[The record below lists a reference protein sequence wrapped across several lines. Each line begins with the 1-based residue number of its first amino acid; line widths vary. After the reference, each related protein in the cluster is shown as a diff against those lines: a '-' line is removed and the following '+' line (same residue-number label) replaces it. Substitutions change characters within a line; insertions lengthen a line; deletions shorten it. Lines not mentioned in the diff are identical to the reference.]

1 MVFQLYVP
9 KVKKDAEGLILKAKE
24 LGFDALAVTVDAPVI
39 GKRDVD
45 DRFKALLDYEA
56 GVVPQDSVTHPP
68 FPGEEAET
76 LRGHHCSSF
85 EWNALEATKYGVD
98 GIYLSNHGGTQLD
111 HAPSSVRVPRDSRLR
126 CPEVFKS
133 FDIYVD
139 GGVMRGTDV
148 VKALCLGSRAVG
160 IGRGFM
166 YALSAYGTEG
176 VLKAI
181 SILSDEIQT
190 TMRLLGVTDLKQ
202 LGESYIDLN
211 DLESL
216 TGRHQRGD
224 ALESAGLKV
233 LRQGTAAYKARD
245 ESYFSVS
252 AQLSPGFIVQPSS
265 AAEVSLTVTKLK
277 SMGCNWAI
285 RGGGHATWAGASN
298 IADGVTIDMGLI
310 KEVQYSPDL
319 KIASI
324 GAGALWRD
332 VYSSLEPYGVT
343 APGGRTSTVGVAG
356 FLTSGGNNFFSAE
369 VGLGCDNVVNF
380 EVVLASG
387 KIVNA
392 NRETNSD
399 LHKALKGGSN
409 NFGIV
414 TRIDMQTV
422 DVVEIWGGQI
432 VYPLSTTE
440 QHIAAYVKWVD
451 NIPNYTKG
459 SAVTFW
465 AYSPS
470 AGTVVSTA
478 VHDTANA
485 EWAPAYDDFRNIQ
498 PQTMNTLRHDSHLNM
513 TVELEEP
520 TGYRQVWLTLTG
532 KNDARFIR
540 RAVEAQS
547 KFIEN
552 WKNTQHADFLNY
564 ITFQA
569 MPALLFRHSVE
580 KGGNVIGMD
589 REKCNAI
596 LFQMQHMVRSADAE
610 KEARRQL
617 VALRKELK
625 DYSVAEG
632 IDVEWEYLG
641 YADSNQD
648 PLSTYGPE
656 NIKLLKEVA
665 AKYDPEQVF
674 QKRVPGGFK
683 ISKVA

>member
-1 MVFQLYVP
+1 MAFITCATNHAML
-9 KVKKDAEGLILKAKE
+9 
-24 LGFDALAVTVDAPVI
+24 T
-39 GKRDVD
+39 
-45 DRFKALLDYEA
+45 
-56 GVVPQDSVTHPP
+56 
-68 FPGEEAET
+68 
-76 LRGHHCSSF
+76 SF
-85 EWNALEATKYGVD
+85 
-98 GIYLSNHGGTQLD
+98 
-111 HAPSSVRVPRDSRLR
+111 
-126 CPEVFKS
+126 
-133 FDIYVD
+133 
-139 GGVMRGTDV
+139 
-148 VKALCLGSRAVG
+148 
-160 IGRGFM
+160 
-166 YALSAYGTEG
+166 
-176 VLKAI
+176 
-181 SILSDEIQT
+181 
-190 TMRLLGVTDLKQ
+190 
-202 LGESYIDLN
+202 
-211 DLESL
+211 
-216 TGRHQRGD
+216 GD

-233 LRQGTAAYKARD
+233 LRQGTSAYKARD

-298 IADGVTIDMGLI
+298 ISDGVTIDMGLI

-392 NRETNSD
+392 NNETNSD

-498 PQTMNTLRHDSHLNM
+498 PQTMDTLRHDSHLNM

-540 RAVEAQS
+540 RAVEAQR

-552 WKNTQHADFLNY
+552 WKNTQDADFLNY

-596 LFQMQHMVRSADAE
+596 LFQMQHTVRSADAE

>member
-1 MVFQLYVP
+1 MAFITCATNHAML
-9 KVKKDAEGLILKAKE
+9 
-24 LGFDALAVTVDAPVI
+24 T
-39 GKRDVD
+39 
-45 DRFKALLDYEA
+45 
-56 GVVPQDSVTHPP
+56 
-68 FPGEEAET
+68 
-76 LRGHHCSSF
+76 SF
-85 EWNALEATKYGVD
+85 
-98 GIYLSNHGGTQLD
+98 
-111 HAPSSVRVPRDSRLR
+111 
-126 CPEVFKS
+126 
-133 FDIYVD
+133 
-139 GGVMRGTDV
+139 
-148 VKALCLGSRAVG
+148 
-160 IGRGFM
+160 
-166 YALSAYGTEG
+166 
-176 VLKAI
+176 
-181 SILSDEIQT
+181 
-190 TMRLLGVTDLKQ
+190 
-202 LGESYIDLN
+202 
-211 DLESL
+211 
-216 TGRHQRGD
+216 GD

-233 LRQGTAAYKARD
+233 LRQGTPAYKARD

-310 KEVQYSPDL
+310 NEVQYSPDL

-414 TRIDMQTV
+414 TRIDMQT
-422 DVVEIWGGQI
+422 
-432 VYPLSTTE
+432 

-451 NIPNYTKG
+451 NIPNYTKD

-470 AGTVVSTA
+470 AGIVVSTV
-478 VHDTANA
+478 VHDTANV
-485 EWAPAYDDFRNIQ
+485 EGGPAYDDFRNIQ

-520 TGYRQVWLTLTG
+520 IGYRQVWLTLTG

-552 WKNTQHADFLNY
+552 WRNTQDADFLNY

-580 KGGNVIGMD
+580 KGGNVIGME

-596 LFQMQHMVRSADAE
+596 LFQMQHMVRSVDAE

-641 YADSNQD
+641 YADGTQD

-683 ISKVA
+683 ISKVV